1 MQPISVGGTQLIP
14 PHQHLNEELK
24 QQAKGSQPDPMD
36 FGEPRAVKIYRY
48 VDDDEE
54 FKSGENIKVL
64 GLGLAD
70 LAARPNSAI
79 PVMNQQREKLA

>member
-1 MQPISVGGTQLIP
+1 
-14 PHQHLNEELK
+14 
-24 QQAKGSQPDPMD
+24 MD
-36 FGEPRAVKIYRY
+36 FGEPVN